1 LFAARAAMSVAAGL
15 WEAGDHD
22 TAELESVRTLHL
34 AKRVAIDISQRAFDV
49 CGARATFRTYPLER
63 ILRDVRTFSLHFRDE
78 HYMQQVGQAMLDGT
92 FRAKGYAGASTF
104 PEAGSR
110 A

>member
-1 LFAARAAMSVAAGL
+1 
-15 WEAGDHD
+15 
-22 TAELESVRTLHL
+22 VRTLHL
-34 AKRVAIDISQRAFDV
+34 AKRVALEITQQAFDV

-63 ILRDVRTFSLHFRDE
+63 IFRDVRTFSLHFRDE
-78 HYMQQVGQAMLDGT
+78 QYMHQVGKAMLDGS

-104 PEAGSR
+104 PEAQTR